1 MKSGLQLSFLVIPF
15 LVIPF
20 LCAFVCSAVC
30 GHYLIPFLRRVKAG
44 QTERTEG
51 LESHLSKTG
60 TPNMGGIMI
69 ILGFA
74 VSCIVMGFRHPEV
87 FPVLV
92 LTVGFGAVGFA
103 DDYLKVVKKRSD
115 GLSAKQKMLLQIV
128 IALLF
133 AFLVHE
139 FHFVPLSMKVPFVHG
154 AVLDLGILN
163 IPALLF
169 ISVATVNGTNF
180 TDGVDGLASC
190 VTVAVSLF
198 FVIAALMSGSG
209 AACAGAGMIGAL
221 LGFLLYNAY
230 PAKVFMGDTGS
241 LALGGFVTGM
251 AYMLQFPLF
260 MPIVGFIYMIEV
272 ISVILQVTYFKKT
285 GGKRIFRMAPIHHHF
300 EKGGWSEVRVVAVFT
315 ITTVILCAV
324 ALLGLWI

>member
-1 MKSGLQLSFLVIPF
+1 
-15 LVIPF
+15 
-20 LCAFVCSAVC
+20 
-30 GHYLIPFLRRVKAG
+30 
-44 QTERTEG
+44 
-51 LESHLSKTG
+51 
-60 TPNMGGIMI
+60 
-69 ILGFA
+69 
-74 VSCIVMGFRHPEV
+74 
-87 FPVLV
+87 
-92 LTVGFGAVGFA
+92 
-103 DDYLKVVKKRSD
+103 
-115 GLSAKQKMLLQIV
+115 
-128 IALLF
+128 
-133 AFLVHE
+133 
-139 FHFVPLSMKVPFVHG
+139 MKVPFVHG

-251 AYMLQFPLF
+251 AYMLQLPLF
-260 MPIVGFIYMIEV
+260 IPIVGFIYMIEV